1 MTSRRTFIVS
11 FMRAARSL
19 TYRTTW
25 RMRRIRRIGAPV
37 FSANIIL
44 MMGLNPFTQPLLYSK
59 GSTASLRPR
68 GPHARDSP
76 GLCVMSM
83 TRMLLRFYRS
93 IASPAQA
100 FAARTLAV
108 RCVLRHRGR
117 LRASSTVIST
127 LRRPRFLSSTLH
139 LPPRGSR
146 PWGRR
151 LLPPLRRA

>member
-11 FMRAARSL
+11 FTRAALSL

-25 RMRRIRRIGAPV
+25 RMRRIRHTGAPV

-68 GPHARDSP
+68 GPHARVKP
-76 GLCVMSM
+76 ALCVMSM
-83 TRMLLRFYRS
+83 TRMLLRFSRS
-93 IASPAQA
+93 IASPAQV

-117 LRASSTVIST
+117 LRVLSTVIST
-127 LRRPRFLSSTLH
+127 LRKPRLSSSTLH
-139 LPPRGSR
+139 PPAQGSR
-146 PWGRR
+146 PQG
-151 LLPPLRRA
+151 